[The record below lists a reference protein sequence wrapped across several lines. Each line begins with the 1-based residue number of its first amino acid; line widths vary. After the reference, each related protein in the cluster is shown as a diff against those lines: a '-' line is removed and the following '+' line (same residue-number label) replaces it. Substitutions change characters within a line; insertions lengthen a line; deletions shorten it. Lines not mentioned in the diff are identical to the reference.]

1 MLGLTPTT
9 RVFLKTG
16 VTDGRLGADALKG
29 LVTQVL
35 HEDPH
40 GRQHLFCFCN
50 KARNR
55 LRLLWHDG
63 SGYWVAGKSLPRGTY
78 DFPQDAAGVAH
89 LSMAQLE
96 VLVKGV
102 QFTAAPRGYRR

>member
-29 LVTQVL
+29 LVTQVIR
-35 HEDPH
+35 EDPYN
-40 GRQHLFCFCN
+40 RQHLFCFCN

-55 LRLLWHDG
+55 LKLLWHDG
-63 SGYWVAGKSLPRGTY
+63 TGLWVAGKSLPRGTY
-78 DFPQDAAGVAH
+78 DFPQDAAAVAQ
-89 LSMAQLE
+89 LNMTQLE

-102 QFTAAPRGYRR
+102 QFTPANRGYRR

>member
-1 MLGLTPTT
+1 MLGLTAST

-29 LVTQVL
+29 LVTQVIR
-35 HEDPH
+35 EDPH
-40 GRQHLFCFCN
+40 NRQHLFCFCN

-63 SGYWVAGKSLPRGTY
+63 SGFWVAGKSLPRGRY
-78 DFPQDAAGVAH
+78 DFPQDAAAAAQ
-89 LSMAQLE
+89 LNMAQLE

-102 QFTAAPRGYRR
+102 QFTPASRGYRR